1 MEIVD
6 LSSKDEKKKHKN
18 INGLSPQWPFRLII
32 VGSTGSGKTNLLLN
46 LLYKYL
52 HYDTLTV
59 IARHVDNE
67 QYTDL
72 REMMESLED
81 VDSDS
86 YFFADSLDQTPQL
99 NTFDKKKQNLVVF
112 DDICS
117 EKDQSMVNRY
127 FISGRHSNVSSIY
140 LSQGFH
146 AIPKLARLQASMVV
160 IFKGANAPDKIALW
174 KDYCS
179 EMTFKEFDT
188 VYHNCTDK
196 EHAFMVI
203 DLINPLLK
211 LRQKFDNIFVSKKK

>member
-6 LSSKDEKKKHKN
+6 LSSKDKKNKNKN
-18 INGLSPQWPFRLII
+18 INGLAPQWPFRLII
-32 VGSTGSGKTNLLLN
+32 VGVCGSGKTNLLLN

-99 NTFDKKKQNLVVF
+99 DTFDKKKQNLVVF
-112 DDICS
+112 DDFAS
-117 EKDQSMVNRY
+117 EKEQSMVNTY
-127 FISGRHSNVSSIY
+127 FISGRHCNVSSIY
-140 LSQGFH
+140 LSQSFH
-146 AIPKLARLQASMVV
+146 AIPKLSRLQASMVI
-160 IFKGANAPDKIALW
+160 IFKGSNANDRKTLW
-174 KDYCS
+174 EDYCS
-179 EMTFKEFDT
+179 DMSYKEFDT
-188 VYHNCTDK
+188 IYHNCTDK
-196 EHAFMVI
+196 EHSFLVI
-203 DLINPLLK
+203 DLANPLLK
-211 LRQKFDNIFVSKKK
+211 LRQKFA